1 MNKRKILVTLLILLM
16 VVFTC
21 IKNSYAAGS
30 FSASLTPSN
39 SRVSKGS
46 EVKVT
51 LKLSGI
57 NVEDGINALTATLDY
72 DSDVLQLSKSNVKGL
87 NDWSISFNEDNSK
100 LEIDRAET
108 ITEDQEIATFTFKVA
123 DNTSATSTSIKLK
136 SISAGNSSLDEDV
149 KISDI
154 ITNISIGATINP
166 TSSPTASPS
175 SSPSIAPTS
184 TPITPTTQ
192 PTATPSGNTVANRA
206 TVTPAPGSN
215 TSTTKNEAVPY
226 AGAEGYILPL
236 MLILS
241 VLAIVS
247 FVNYKKIGK

>member
-1 MNKRKILVTLLILLM
+1 MNKKKFLITLLILLI
-16 VVFTC
+16 VVLVGVN
-21 IKNSYAAGS
+21 NSYAAGS
-30 FSASLTPSN
+30 YSASLTPSN

-72 DSDVLQLSKSNVKGL
+72 DSDVLSMSKSNVKGL
-87 NDWSISFNEDNSK
+87 NDWSISYNEDNSK

-166 TSSPTASPS
+166 TSS
-175 SSPSIAPTS
+175 IAPTS
-184 TPITPTTQ
+184 SPTTVPTSTQ
-192 PTATPSGNTVANRA
+192 TSVPTATPIGNMNDNRD
-206 TVTPAPGSN
+206 TVTSTPGSN

-226 AGAEGYILPL
+226 TGAESYILPL
-236 MLILS
+236 ILILA
-241 VLAIVS
+241 VLAIIS
-247 FVNYKKIGK
+247 FVNYKKIGE